1 MNKIDQLFV
10 RACKSLN
17 PELRLRSVYRRFYGN
32 YEHKDIHIA
41 NVLIALNDTYNIA
54 SAKDCLLELD
64 PNRYIMYG
72 CNIDDEY
79 YLIVKKM
86 LTSKI
91 RLSSI
96 KKFPGMNTPLKFKN

>member
-1 MNKIDQLFV
+1 MNKIDQLFI

-17 PELRLRSVYRRFYGN
+17 PDIRLRSVYRRFYGN
-32 YEHKDIHIA
+32 YEHHDIHIA
-41 NVLIALNDTYNIA
+41 NVLISLNEKYDIV
-54 SAKDCLLELD
+54 SAKICMLELSPD
-64 PNRYIMYG
+64 NFIMFG
-72 CNIDDEY
+72 CTIDDDY

-96 KKFPGMNTPLKFKN
+96 KKFPGMKTPLKFKN